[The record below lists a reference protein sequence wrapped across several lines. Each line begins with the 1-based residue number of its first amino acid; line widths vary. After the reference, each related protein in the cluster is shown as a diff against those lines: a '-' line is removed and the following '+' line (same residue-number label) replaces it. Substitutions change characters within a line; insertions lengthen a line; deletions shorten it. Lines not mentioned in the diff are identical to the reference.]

1 MFHGLASMFSKN
13 EKTLSHCLMKAP
25 SRDCINGYL
34 GMKQPKQE
42 AQSITSQAV
51 RKKVVQIFI
60 HRRTPPAVAPLASL
74 HSTVVCSCKAHF
86 TACTPCFCCWNCRV
100 KMLSL
105 NMCLLFKRYMMSRKI
120 LPCINFAIA
129 LSNTQDIFVDW
140 LFQCFH
146 Q

>member
-51 RKKVVQIFI
+51 RKKSCTDFYSQEN
-60 HRRTPPAVAPLASL
+60 T
-74 HSTVVCSCKAHF
+74 TCSCTSCEPSQH
-86 TACTPCFCCWNCRV
+86 
-100 KMLSL
+100 SG
-105 NMCLLFKRYMMSRKI
+105 LF
-120 LPCINFAIA
+120 L
-129 LSNTQDIFVDW
+129 
-140 LFQCFH
+140 
-146 Q
+146 